1 MTLLSKLPDVGTT
14 IFSVMSKMASDFSA
28 INLSQGYPDYD
39 PPEELKERL
48 TWYINNGF
56 NQYAPMAGVYG
67 LREQCANK
75 VKTFY
80 GCSVNPD
87 TEVTITPGAT
97 EAIFCAVNAVVHAG
111 DEVLMFDPAYD
122 CYDPAVKLAGG
133 MPVHIDLTPSD
144 YSIDWS
150 EVSLKISKRTRMIII
165 NSPHNPSGSVL
176 DENDIAELKKLALKH
191 DLFVLS
197 DEVYEHFVFDGA
209 QHLSILRDPEL
220 AKRSFVVFSFGKTY
234 HATGWKMGYVVA
246 PEALSKQLRAV
257 HQFVTF
263 VAFTPAQHA
272 LADFMQSSP
281 EHLTQLPTFYER
293 KRDLLCTSMLASRF
307 SFKPSA
313 GSFFQVMDYSAISQQ
328 DDVKFSEWLTT
339 SIGVAAIPMSVFYEN
354 KNRAKRHQVR
364 FCFCK
369 EDKTILEAAKKL
381 IDI

>member
-1 MTLLSKLPDVGTT
+1 MNRLSKLPNVGTT
-14 IFSVMSKMASDFSA
+14 IFSVMSKMASDFNA

-48 TWYINNGF
+48 IWYVNNGY
-56 NQYAPMAGVYG
+56 NQYAPMSGVYA
-67 LREQCANK
+67 LREQCAKK
-75 VKTFY
+75 VKNFY

-87 TEVTITPGAT
+87 TEITITPGAT

-111 DEVLMFDPAYD
+111 DEVIMFDPAYD
-122 CYDPAVKLAGG
+122 CYDPAVRLAGG
-133 MPVHIDLTPSD
+133 TPVHIDLTPID
-144 YSIDWS
+144 YAIDWS
-150 EVSLKISKRTRMIII
+150 EVASNISERTRMIII
-165 NSPHNPSGSVL
+165 NSPHNPSGAVL
-176 DENDIAELKKLALKH
+176 CQEDISELKSLALKH
-191 DLFVLS
+191 DLFILS

-220 AKRSFVVFSFGKTY
+220 VKRSFVVFSFGKTY

-246 PEALSKQLRAV
+246 PKALSKQLRAV

-281 EHLTQLPTFYER
+281 EHLIQLSIFYER
-293 KRDLLCTSMLASRF
+293 KRNLLCTSMSGSRF

-313 GSFFQVMDYSAISQQ
+313 GTFFQVMDYSAISQE
-328 DDVKFSEWLTT
+328 DDVAFSEFLTK
-339 SIGVAAIPMSVFYEN
+339 SIGVAAIPMSVFFEN
-354 KNRAKRHQVR
+354 KSMSSRHLVR

-369 EDKTILEAAKKL
+369 EDKTILEAAKIL
-381 IDI
+381 NDI

>member
-56 NQYAPMAGVYG
+56 NQYAPMAGVYA

-80 GCSVNPD
+80 DCCVNPD
-87 TEVTITPGAT
+87 SEVTITPGAT
-97 EAIFCAVNAVVHAG
+97 EAIFCAITAVVHTG
-111 DEVLMFDPAYD
+111 DEVLIFDPAYD

-133 MPVHIDLTPSD
+133 IPVHIDLTPID

-176 DENDIAELKKLALKH
+176 GENDIAELKKLALKH

-209 QHLSILRDPEL
+209 QHFSVLRDPEL
-220 AKRSFVVFSFGKTY
+220 AKRSFAVFSFGKTY

-281 EHLTQLPTFYER
+281 EHLTQLPIFYER
-293 KRDLLCTSMLASRF
+293 KRDLLCTSMSASRF

-313 GSFFQVMDYSAISQQ
+313 GSFFQVMDYSAISHK
-328 DDVKFSEWLTT
+328 DDMEFSEWLTT
-339 SIGVAAIPMSVFYEN
+339 SIGVAAIPMSVFYKN
-354 KNRAKRHQVR
+354 KNRSKRHQVR